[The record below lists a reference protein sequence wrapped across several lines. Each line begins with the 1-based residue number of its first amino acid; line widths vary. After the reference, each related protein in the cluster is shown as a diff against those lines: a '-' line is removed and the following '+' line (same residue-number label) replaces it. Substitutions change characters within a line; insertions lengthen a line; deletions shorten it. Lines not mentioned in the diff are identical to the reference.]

1 MVPPVANT
9 GQESPSRLTPRGRL
23 GLFLFRT
30 RNVRTHCSL
39 TITFACATN
48 ALVGWRD
55 ACVFLVVFMSL
66 WAVCFVA
73 EGVVLSLGVLAW
85 ANDFKVVWVA
95 AGAIAAEVI

>member
-9 GQESPSRLTPRGRL
+9 GHEDPSRLTPRGRL
-23 GLFLFRT
+23 GSFLFRT
-30 RNVRTHCSL
+30 RNVQTRCSL

-55 ACVFLVVFMSL
+55 AGVFFAVLVSL
-66 WAVCFVA
+66 WAVGLVA

-85 ANDFKVVWVA
+85 ANNFEVVWVT
-95 AGAIAAEVI
+95 AGAIAAEVV